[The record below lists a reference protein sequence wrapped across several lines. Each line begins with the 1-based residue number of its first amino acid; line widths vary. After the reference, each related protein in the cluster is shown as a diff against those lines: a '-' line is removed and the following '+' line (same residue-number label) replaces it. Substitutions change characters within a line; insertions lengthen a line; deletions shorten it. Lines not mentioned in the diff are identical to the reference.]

1 MRILVVEDEQDLNRI
16 LAKTLKAEGYSVD
29 SCFDGVEALDY
40 LKGAEYDAVVLDVMM
55 PKVDGFEVCRRIRE
69 VDENVPVLFLSARDG
84 IIDKRIGFSFGGEE
98 YLDGAI
104 SIAVYVRKIRE
115 KIEENPAKP
124 AYLKTVWG
132 VGYSFEA

>member
-55 PKVDGFEVCRRIRE
+55 PSSPAAASRWG
-69 VDENVPVLFLSARDG
+69 
-84 IIDKRIGFSFGGEE
+84 
-98 YLDGAI
+98 
-104 SIAVYVRKIRE
+104 RKTICPLCW
-115 KIEENPAKP
+115 N
-124 AYLKTVWG
+124 
-132 VGYSFEA
+132 S

>member
-1 MRILVVEDEQDLNRI
+1 MCIRDRGKDELI
-16 LAKTLKAEGYSVD
+16 EELW
-29 SCFDGVEALDY
+29 
-40 LKGAEYDAVVLDVMM
+40 
-55 PKVDGFEVCRRIRE
+55 
-69 VDENVPVLFLSARDG
+69 
-84 IIDKRIGFSFGGEE
+84 GEE

-124 AYLKTVWG
+124 ACLKTVWG

>member
-1 MRILVVEDEQDLNRI
+1 MDESAWRKRSKMVASSSSGMPIPVSATSMSRPSRAAVSATVQS
-16 LAKTLKAEGYSVD
+16 EVGVGSVFRA
-29 SCFDGVEALDY
+29 SHS
-40 LKGAEYDAVVLDVMM
+40 GAVMG
-55 PKVDGFEVCRRIRE
+55 K
-69 VDENVPVLFLSARDG
+69 DELIEELW
-84 IIDKRIGFSFGGEE
+84 GEE

>member
-1 MRILVVEDEQDLNRI
+1 MFRASIPAPSW
-16 LAKTLKAEGYSVD
+16 AKTSSSRSY
-29 SCFDGVEALDY
+29 
-40 LKGAEYDAVVLDVMM
+40 GA
-55 PKVDGFEVCRRIRE
+55 
-69 VDENVPVLFLSARDG
+69 
-84 IIDKRIGFSFGGEE
+84 EE